1 MDCKTTDWNKIKAE
15 YVAGGTSYRKLA
27 DKYGVSLRNLQ
38 RKAAKESWVD
48 LRQQTVDKAAAKI
61 IESVSSQQARR
72 YQRLQDVTDKLLD
85 KLEGIVEHV
94 CLEEMVIDKYTMKQ
108 ITGALKDIKDIQSI
122 KSPMDIEEQ
131 KARIAKL
138 QRDAERDDDLEDRE
152 VNVTFIGD
160 IEEYSK

>member
-1 MDCKTTDWNKIKAE
+1 MDWSTIKAE
-15 YVAGGTSYRKLA
+15 YLAGGTSYRKLA
-27 DKYGVSLRNLQ
+27 DKYGVSLTNLQ
-38 RKAAKESWVD
+38 RRALREKWVE
-48 LRQQTVDKAAAKI
+48 LRQQTADEAAAKI
-61 IESVSSQQARR
+61 IDSISSKQARM

-85 KLEGIVEHV
+85 KLEGIVESV

-138 QRDAERDDDLEDRE
+138 QRDAERDDDTTDEIE
-152 VNVTFIGD
+152 ITFNAGP
-160 IEEYSK
+160 EEWNE

>member
-1 MDCKTTDWNKIKAE
+1 MDCKTTDWNQIKAE

-85 KLEGIVEHV
+85 KLEGIVESV
-94 CLEEMVIDKYTMKQ
+94 VLEEMAIDKYTLKQ

-138 QRDAERDDDLEDRE
+138 QRDAEREDDSANEIE
-152 VNVTFIGD
+152 VTFNAGP
-160 IEEYSK
+160 EEWNE

>member
-1 MDCKTTDWNKIKAE
+1 MDCKTDWNKIKAE

-85 KLEGIVEHV
+85 KLEGIVESV

-138 QRDAERDDDLEDRE
+138 QRDAERDDDSADEIE
-152 VNVTFIGD
+152 VTFNAGP
-160 IEEYSK
+160 EEWNE

>member
-1 MDCKTTDWNKIKAE
+1 MDWKKIKAE
-15 YVAGGTSYRKLA
+15 YIAGGTSYRKLA
-27 DKYGVSLRNLQ
+27 EKHGVSLTNLQ
-38 RKAAKESWVD
+38 RRAAKEKWVD

-61 IESVSSQQARR
+61 IDSVSTQQARR

-85 KLEGIVEHV
+85 KLEGIVESV
-94 CLEEMVIDKYTMKQ
+94 VLEEMAIDKYTLKQ

-138 QRDAERDDDLEDRE
+138 QRDAERDDDSADEIE
-152 VNVTFIGD
+152 VTFNAGP
-160 IEEYSK
+160 EEWNE

>member
-1 MDCKTTDWNKIKAE
+1 MTDWNKIKTE
-15 YVAGGTSYRKLA
+15 YLAGGISYRKLA
-27 DKYGVSLRNLQ
+27 AKYDVSLTNLQ
-38 RKAAKESWVD
+38 RRAAKEKWVD
-48 LRQQTVDKAAAKI
+48 LRQQTVDKTAAKI
-61 IESVSSQQARR
+61 MDSVSSQQARR

-85 KLEGIVEHV
+85 KLEGIVENV

-138 QRDAERDDDLEDRE
+138 HRDAERDDDSADEIE
-152 VNVTFIGD
+152 VTFNAGP
-160 IEEYSK
+160 EEWNE

>member
-1 MDCKTTDWNKIKAE
+1 MDCKTDWNKIKAE

-85 KLEGIVEHV
+85 KLEGIVESV
-94 CLEEMVIDKYTMKQ
+94 VLEEMAIDKYTLKQ

-138 QRDAERDDDLEDRE
+138 QRDAEREDDSANEIE
-152 VNVTFIGD
+152 VTFNAGP
-160 IEEYSK
+160 EEWNE

>member
-1 MDCKTTDWNKIKAE
+1 VDCKTTDWNNIKAE

-85 KLEGIVEHV
+85 KLEGIVENV

-138 QRDAERDDDLEDRE
+138 HRDAERDDDTAGEIE
-152 VNVTFIGD
+152 VTFNAGP
-160 IEEYSK
+160 EEWNE

>member
-1 MDCKTTDWNKIKAE
+1 MDWSTIKAE
-15 YVAGGTSYRKLA
+15 YLAGGTSYRKLA
-27 DKYGVSLRNLQ
+27 DKYGVSLTNLQ
-38 RKAAKESWVD
+38 RRALREKWVE
-48 LRQQTVDKAAAKI
+48 LRQQTADEAAAKI
-61 IESVSSQQARR
+61 IDSISSKQARR

-85 KLEGIVEHV
+85 KLEGIVESV

-138 QRDAERDDDLEDRE
+138 QRDAERDDDTTDEIE
-152 VNVTFIGD
+152 ITFNAGP
-160 IEEYSK
+160 EEWNE

>member
-1 MDCKTTDWNKIKAE
+1 MDCKTDWNKIKAE

-85 KLEGIVEHV
+85 KLEGIVEQV
-94 CLEEMVIDKYTMKQ
+94 CLEEMAIDKYTMKQ

-138 QRDAERDDDLEDRE
+138 QRDAERDDDSANEIE
-152 VNVTFIGD
+152 VTFNAGP
-160 IEEYSK
+160 EEWNE

>member
-1 MDCKTTDWNKIKAE
+1 MDCKTDWNKIKAE

-85 KLEGIVEHV
+85 KLEGIVENV

-138 QRDAERDDDLEDRE
+138 QRDAERDDDSADEIE
-152 VNVTFIGD
+152 VTFNAGP
-160 IEEYSK
+160 EEWNE

>member
-1 MDCKTTDWNKIKAE
+1 MDCKTDWNKIKAE

-85 KLEGIVEHV
+85 KLEGIVESV
-94 CLEEMVIDKYTMKQ
+94 VLEEMTIDKYTLKQ

-131 KARIAKL
+131 KARIAKWR
-138 QRDAERDDDLEDRE
+138 RDAERDDDLEDRE
-152 VNVTFIGD
+152 VNVTFMGD